1 MIVECILLVISGS
14 SVEIISH
21 IQLQRK
27 ENKKKKGNYFNF
39 LSKLDRMGITDYIH
53 YYKIE
58 GLFI

>member
-39 LSKLDRMGITDYIH
+39 LSKLDRMGITDYSH
-53 YYKIE
+53 YYNI
-58 GLFI
+58 